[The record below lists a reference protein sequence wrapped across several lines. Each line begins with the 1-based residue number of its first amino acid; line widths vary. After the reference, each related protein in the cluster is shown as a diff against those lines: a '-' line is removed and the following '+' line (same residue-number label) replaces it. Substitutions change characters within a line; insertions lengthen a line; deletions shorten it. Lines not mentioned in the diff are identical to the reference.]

1 MTISMCACGGPNCPH
16 CNPNIW
22 TDAGKSYPTES
33 LPVQQM
39 KRIAELEAENRR
51 LRGQSDTA
59 KHIQKVA
66 ELEAE
71 NAKLREKAD
80 YSYED
85 TTRLAELRA
94 LAQAVVD
101 ADLQW
106 DEATF
111 WHSIN
116 ALAELLGRV
125 ESE

>member
-101 ADLQW
+101 GS
-106 DEATF
+106 F
-111 WHSIN
+111 WHHGQRIVVGDID
-116 ALAELLGRV
+116 ALAALL
-125 ESE
+125 EDKK